1 MLRDSVW
8 TISALTCGRLAGVQH
23 GLPRER
29 IVECGA
35 SDNFWSMGDGA
46 GPCGPCTEIFVEQ
59 AQPDSDGERCDSLA
73 CVRCC
78 TCLNAVVTLA

>member
-1 MLRDSVW
+1 VDDLCAYVW
-8 TISALTCGRLAGVQH
+8 TAGGVQH